1 MRRIMRILATTLL
14 FVLTGAVA
22 GALVAFASLAPLWL
36 GMTPIQGALTN
47 SWVVVPVLVLG
58 ALCGAVL
65 MPVFGWIVLGR
76 AGFWRAV
83 LEPTA
88 VAIVC
93 AIAASFIF
101 RSLQTDVLIAGAFVG
116 AVLATARLR
125 LSAKPETSIRAVQ

>member
-1 MRRIMRILATTLL
+1 MRVQRVLLTTLL
-14 FVLTGAVA
+14 FVLTGAIA
-22 GALVAFASLAPLWL
+22 GAVIAFTSLAPLWL
-36 GMTPIQGALTN
+36 GMTPIKGALTN
-47 SWVVVPVLVLG
+47 SWIVLPVLVLG

-93 AIAASFIF
+93 AIAASFVF

-116 AVLATARLR
+116 ALSATARLR
-125 LSAKPETSIRAVQ
+125 FSAKPEKLRSDV